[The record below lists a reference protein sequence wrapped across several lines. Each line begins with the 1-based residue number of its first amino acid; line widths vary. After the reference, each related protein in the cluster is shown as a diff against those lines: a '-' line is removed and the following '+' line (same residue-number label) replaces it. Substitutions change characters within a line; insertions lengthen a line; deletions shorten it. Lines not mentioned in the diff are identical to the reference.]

1 MKYVI
6 KKYKEGYILKAISW
20 FGRRVRYVRA
30 SVYNV
35 GGLYTKH
42 QVVEKGIEDFCFNT
56 RDLAEETKMIL
67 EGKL

>member
-6 KKYKEGYILKAISW
+6 KKYKEGYILKSISW
-20 FGRRVRYVRA
+20 FGLKLEYVRA
-30 SVYNV
+30 DDYDV